1 MNQYCTLFNSF
12 YLLRGSTMISSLL
25 ENDKNAHIYVL
36 CMDENVK
43 VAIEK
48 MFSER
53 VTAIPLVAVENQTLL
68 DIKPSRTL
76 GEYCWTLTPWIIK
89 YCIEKYQLASCTYVD
104 ADLYF
109 FSNPGILF
117 PENLGKS
124 VFLTPHNY
132 HPKYDQSDTSGIY
145 CVQFIKFKSDEK
157 GLSALNWWADRC
169 IEWCYNRIED
179 GKFGDQKYLDDWT
192 SRFEGVYVQENLGA
206 TLAPWNSEKFSINQT
221 ENGLLVSDNENLT
234 KTILIFYHF
243 HEIKLAN
250 GFLAYSSDY
259 SIGSEVI
266 DLVFEHYYKNL
277 NHTTQL
283 FVNLNLTNF
292 EKLPSLPVL
301 FYNALLV
308 EKEERKRIISEY
320 SIKARLRKLFRS

>member
-48 MFSER
+48 MFTER
-53 VTAIPLVAVENQTLL
+53 VTAIALAVLENQTLL

-89 YCIEKYQLASCTYVD
+89 YCIENYQLTSCTYVD
-104 ADLYF
+104 ADLFF
-109 FSNPGILF
+109 FSNPELLF
-117 PENLGKS
+117 PENVDKS

-132 HPKYDQSDTSGIY
+132 HPKYDQSSTSGIF
-145 CVQFIKFKSDEK
+145 CVQFIKFKKDEK
-157 GLSALNWWADRC
+157 GLRALNWWADRC

-179 GKFGDQKYLDDWT
+179 GKFGDQKYLDDWP
-192 SRFEGVYVQENLGA
+192 SRFDGVYVQENLKA
-206 TLAPWNSEKFSINQT
+206 TLAPWNSEKYEVSPAD
-221 ENGLLVSDNENLT
+221 NGIVVSDIENQKKT
-234 KTILIFYHF
+234 KLIFYHF
-243 HEIKLAN
+243 HEIKLSN
-250 GFLAYSSDY
+250 GFLTYSSDY
-259 SIGSEVI
+259 TIQSGLI
-266 DLVFEHYYKNL
+266 DVVFEIYFKQLRYSADLLYKL
-277 NHTTQL
+277 NIYKL
-283 FVNLNLTNF
+283 
-292 EKLPSLPVL
+292 EKLPSLAVL

-308 EKEERKRIISEY
+308 EKEEKKRIISEY
-320 SIKARLRKLFRS
+320 SIKARFRKLFRF